1 MSVASPTDE
10 NSTGIN
16 SGPQPEL
23 FDATRTS
30 RSKTIGLITVITL
43 LITGTITFALLME
56 LTPITPSPTLVL
68 TAAALNGTLILV
80 LMFLIG
86 KEVVKIIR
94 SRRKGRAA
102 SRLHVRIIGL
112 FCLVAAFPA
121 ILVAIVAGITLDL
134 GLDRWFEARTK
145 RIVASSVNVARAYR
159 VESTRVLMGNTL
171 SMAGNLDRNRRLYV
185 LDRQRFIDLFTIET
199 RGRGFIGATLVN
211 KNGDEL
217 LSSRLETQDKM
228 PELPKVALE
237 LAEKGN
243 PVPIPS
249 TNTNFAGAVFKMRN
263 IPNAYLYSVIAV
275 PAAVNEALRETELN
289 SAEYI
294 GLEQNRLPFQLAF
307 AILYLGVC
315 LIVLLCAIWMGI
327 SVATRIVTPIRRLM
341 SAASEVSDGN
351 LEARVDVASSE
362 GDLRFLSDTF
372 NVMLSDLKAQQS
384 ELVNAKELMDQ
395 RARFIEA
402 VLSGVTAGVIGLDSK
417 GTVTIANRSARP
429 LLGLE
434 ETEIDG
440 SQKLDELVPELGKVF
455 ETALEANRAQYH
467 EQITLIRDGSERT
480 FNVQVTVEE
489 EETPTH
495 SFVLTLDDIT
505 DLVSAQRNTAWSDV
519 ARRIAHEI
527 KNPLTPIQLSAERI
541 KRRYGKHIVEDREVF
556 DNCTDT
562 IIRQVGDI
570 GRMVDEFSAFARMP
584 TPEMAV
590 SDIKKVIKETV
601 FLQKVGFPDIEFDL
615 DMDEEKPLQMR
626 FDQRM
631 ISQALIN
638 AIKNAAEAIEGAQ
651 SEENDRPDF
660 KGEIVVR
667 FNTDAQ
673 RATIDIIDNGKGL
686 PSANRQRLLEPYMT
700 TREKGTGLGL
710 AIVRKIA
717 EDHGGTIELMD
728 SPQVK
733 NGGYGAMLRFSIPI
747 QSEMPVEEKTTAETV
762 LEERA

>member
-10 NSTGIN
+10 NSTGVN

-56 LTPITPSPTLVL
+56 LTPIAPSQNLVL

-171 SMAGNLDRNRRLYV
+171 SMAANLDRNRRLYV
-185 LDRQRFIDLFTIET
+185 LDRQRFIDLFSIET

-217 LSSRLETQDKM
+217 LASRLETQDKM
-228 PELPKVALE
+228 PELSKVALE
-237 LAEKGN
+237 LADKGE

-249 TNTNFAGAVFKMRN
+249 TGNFAGAVFKLRN

-275 PAAVNEALRETELN
+275 PPAVNEALRETELN

-351 LEARVDVASSE
+351 LEARVDTTNSE

-372 NVMLSDLKAQQS
+372 NVMLADLKAQRS

-402 VLSGVTAGVIGLDSK
+402 VLSGVTAGVIGLDSN

-434 ETEIDG
+434 GKHIDG
-440 SQKLDELVPELGKVF
+440 NQKLDELVPELGKVF
-455 ETALEANRAQYH
+455 QTAQEANRAQYH

-584 TPEMAV
+584 TPEM
-590 SDIKKVIKETV
+590 STSNSKKVIKETV
-601 FLQKVGFPDIEFDL
+601 FLQKVGFPDIEFKL

-651 SEENDRPDF
+651 TEENDRPDF

-667 FNTDAQ
+667 FSTDAQ

-686 PSANRQRLLEPYMT
+686 PSSNRQRLLEPYMT

-728 SPQVK
+728 SPEVK
-733 NGGYGAMLRFSIPI
+733 NGGYGAMLRFCIPI
-747 QSEMPVEEKTTAETV
+747 QADMPVEGQTTAEKV